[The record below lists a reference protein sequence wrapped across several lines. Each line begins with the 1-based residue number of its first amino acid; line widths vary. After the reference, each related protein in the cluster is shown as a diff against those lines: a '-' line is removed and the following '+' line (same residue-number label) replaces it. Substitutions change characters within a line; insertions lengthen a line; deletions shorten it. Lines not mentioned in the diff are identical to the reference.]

1 MNFPKIRKY
10 SYTLLKFLKFKV
22 RPNNVGVHFSLSLKP
37 IHIVACDFF
46 IFRLNIYWP
55 LFISISGG
63 LKGKRGL
70 QLYGGLKYD
79 ATSEDYLFSCALR
92 FHLLGTNVGI
102 GSQGSL

>member
-1 MNFPKIRKY
+1 MNFPKIRKLFFRFFR
-10 SYTLLKFLKFKV
+10 SCGLKV
-22 RPNNVGVHFSLSLKP
+22 QPNNVGVHFSLSLKP

-102 GSQGSL
+102 SSQGSL